1 MKVLLVH
8 NRYIHEGGEERAVD
22 TLASLLSNRGHH
34 VQRFERSSQEWAGHP
49 FWQRPADALS
59 TVYSSSSVRA
69 LREELRR
76 ERPDI
81 VHVHNVF
88 PVLSPAVY
96 EELHRHPVAVVQ
108 TLHNYRFMCANG
120 LFLTP
125 AGALCE
131 RCKLGKFHHAVILG
145 CYQRS
150 RMRTLPMAL
159 SLGWHRK
166 KKTFSRFIHRFIA
179 PSSFLKQKMVESG
192 FPEERIHIVPN
203 TAPTVNP
210 RIAVAPSDLFVYVG
224 RLAQEKGLR
233 TLLAAFRKAPDLFLK
248 IVGDGPLREELM
260 KDHALSG
267 TSNVEFLGFQ
277 NNDTIA
283 GVISHASAL
292 IMPSECYENLPQA
305 ILEAWSCGTP
315 VIASRL
321 GGLAELV
328 LEGENGWLFTAR
340 NPDDLLRALRQAA
353 LHVSDASLRQR
364 CRDAITE
371 RFSPQV
377 IYDQLLPIY
386 ERARQDAAL
395 SEGALSRAEAGR

>member
-1 MKVLLVH
+1 
-8 NRYIHEGGEERAVD
+8 
-22 TLASLLSNRGHH
+22 
-34 VQRFERSSQEWAGHP
+34 
-49 FWQRPADALS
+49 
-59 TVYSSSSVRA
+59 
-69 LREELRR
+69 
-76 ERPDI
+76 
-81 VHVHNVF
+81 
-88 PVLSPAVY
+88 
-96 EELHRHPVAVVQ
+96 
-108 TLHNYRFMCANG
+108 
-120 LFLTP
+120 
-125 AGALCE
+125 
-131 RCKLGKFHHAVILG
+131 
-145 CYQRS
+145 
-150 RMRTLPMAL
+150 
-159 SLGWHRK
+159 
-166 KKTFSRFIHRFIA
+166 
-179 PSSFLKQKMVESG
+179 
-192 FPEERIHIVPN
+192 
-203 TAPTVNP
+203 
-210 RIAVAPSDLFVYVG
+210 
-224 RLAQEKGLR
+224 
-233 TLLAAFRKAPDLFLK
+233 
-248 IVGDGPLREELM
+248 M